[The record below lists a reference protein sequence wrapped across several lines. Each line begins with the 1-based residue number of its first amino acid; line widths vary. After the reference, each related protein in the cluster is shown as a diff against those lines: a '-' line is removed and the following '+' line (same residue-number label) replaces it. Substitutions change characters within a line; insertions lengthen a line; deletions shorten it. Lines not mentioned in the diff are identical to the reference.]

1 PMSWQAYAQ
10 RIGAAQKETEALERE
25 INDRLQVELEKG
37 RAMTKPP
44 PLRTLP
50 EYWDGYRGGPYDP
63 ALEVDTSVPQ
73 ETLERIARGITTV
86 PPGFYLHSKV
96 GRGLEQRLE
105 MALARR
111 AVDFGMAEAL
121 AYDTVVLGVTPVG
134 LRGLAR
140 SH

>member
-86 PPGFYLHSKV
+86 PPWFHLPPEV
-96 GRGLEQRLE
+96 ARGLDPPPET
-105 MALARR
+105 A
-111 AVDFGMAEAL
+111 
-121 AYDTVVLGVTPVG
+121 
-134 LRGLAR
+134 
-140 SH
+140 